1 MKKNRTCY
9 SCGSGELSPI
19 LDLGRLPQTAWLS
32 REQLSTPEARIPL
45 EVQFCRRCSLV
56 QIQDNAG
63 RENLLRQGASPN
75 SLQYLIQEHAFGPE
89 KLVLNLEPGHS
100 KTFTTALV
108 PVIEVSESGTPAS
121 YRNTLAQLAL
131 QGIQADVIYVG
142 QQLNRLADPNGLVED
157 LLDLLKENGVMVL
170 ESPYVRPLAEQRRFT
185 AFYHV
190 AIYSFSVTAMNDL
203 LRRHG
208 LWLNRIEVLG
218 RHLRYY
224 ASKTKAQEPA
234 VAAYLEEEQRYGLN
248 TLAYYQEFAAQV
260 AGVREA
266 LLAMLLELRSK
277 GKQIAAYGANT
288 ELAVLLNYAG
298 LGTELVSYLVDP
310 SGEKHG
316 QFVAGMHIPIYGPDK
331 LSEDTPHYL
340 LVLDDSKIEA
350 LEGYLLQ
357 GGKLLVALPNP
368 EIVNPVA
375 GAAVRIGV

>member
-9 SCGSGELSPI
+9 SCGSSELSPI

-32 REQLSTPEARIPL
+32 RDQLSTPESRSPL

-63 RENLLRQGASPN
+63 REGLLRPGASPN

-89 KLVLNLEPGHS
+89 KLVLNLEPSHS
-100 KTFTTALV
+100 KTFTALV

-121 YRNTLAQLAL
+121 YRNTLEHLVE
-131 QGIQADVIYVG
+131 QGIQADVVYVG
-142 QQLNRLADPNGLVED
+142 QQLNRLSDPNGLVED
-157 LLDLLKENGVMVL
+157 LLDLLKDKSVMVL
-170 ESPYVRPLAEQRRFT
+170 ESPYIHPLAQQRRFT
-185 AFYHV
+185 AFYHL
-190 AIYSFSVTAMNDL
+190 ALYSFSVTAMNDL

-208 LWLNRIEVLG
+208 LWLNRIEAIG
-218 RHLRYY
+218 GQLRYY
-224 ASKTKAQEPA
+224 ASKTRAQEPA
-234 VAAYLEEEQRYGLN
+234 VAAYLEDEQRYGLN

-277 GKQIAAYGANT
+277 GKQIAAYGASA
-288 ELAVLLNYAG
+288 ELTVLLNYTG

-310 SGEKHG
+310 SEERQG

-331 LSEDTPHYL
+331 LAEDTPHYL
-340 LVLDDSKIEA
+340 LVLDDPKALA
-350 LEGYLLQ
+350 LEGYFLH
-357 GGKLLVALPNP
+357 GGKLLVALPSP
-368 EIVNPVA
+368 EIVNPA
-375 GAAVRIGV
+375 GSAVRVGA